1 MEQAAP
7 KDAPCSGWWVTRGGP
22 RGAFKNTLNALV
34 LLTPSASPPP
44 PIAKPPPGC
53 YVASVVPGTLS
64 TAICSGLPVARG
76 PAILSRT
83 GTKSRETI
91 YGTSI
96 RAAAERA
103 AEARK
108 QADRLACEAWNKRM
122 LGFQGPAQ
130 GLPNTKVGTL
140 TQALYDE
147 AKKINWTVIGMKNDW
162 KKIFSFE

>member
-1 MEQAAP
+1 M
-7 KDAPCSGWWVTRGGP
+7 
-22 RGAFKNTLNALV
+22 
-34 LLTPSASPPP
+34 
-44 PIAKPPPGC
+44 
-53 YVASVVPGTLS
+53 
-64 TAICSGLPVARG
+64 
-76 PAILSRT
+76 

-91 YGTSI
+91 YGASV

-103 AEARK
+103 TEARK
-108 QADRLACEAWNKRM
+108 EADGLACDAWNKRM

-130 GLPNTKVGTL
+130 GLPDTKVATL